1 MTNRGPGEHTRVRR
15 LPEKARYDAATVDAI
30 IDAAPFCTLAATI
43 DGLAM
48 AIPTLHSRQGDIIY
62 LHGSR
67 SNAALRSWLAAGRGS
82 LSVTLYDGLR
92 LARSGFESSIAYR
105 SVTVVGQ
112 VREVEGEE
120 RRAALNGFVDAVL
133 PGRGG
138 EVRPLREQEERLT
151 LVVALSIDEA
161 SAKLSEGPTS
171 DDVDDQQLEIWS
183 GTVPARLVYDAPIPD
198 TNGAMSDGHLDLPVS
213 VRRLFPS

>member
-1 MTNRGPGEHTRVRR
+1 MTDRGPGNHTRVRR
-15 LPEKARYDAATVDAI
+15 LPKKARYDAATVDAI

-48 AIPTLHSRQGDIIY
+48 AIPTLHSRQGDLIY
-62 LHGSR
+62 LHGSQ

-105 SVTVVGQ
+105 SVTVVGR

-133 PGRGG
+133 PGRGR

-151 LVVALSIDEA
+151 LVVALSIEEA

-198 TNGAMSDGHLDLPVS
+198 TNGAMSDGHLDLPDS